1 LVALE
6 LKLGCFS
13 AAYKGQ
19 MELYLRWLDKY
30 ERKAWEETPIG
41 LILCSEK
48 DQEQIELLQMTQG
61 EIRVAEYLTEL
72 PPQAVLQAKLRGAVR
87 AAREQIAMQAIESKT
102 INCE

>member
-1 LVALE
+1 
-6 LKLGCFS
+6 
-13 AAYKGQ
+13 

-30 ERKAWEETPIG
+30 ERKEWEEAPIG

-72 PPQAVLQAKLRGAVR
+72 PPQPVLQAKLREAVR
-87 AAREQIAMQAIESKT
+87 VAREQIAKHVRDSKANT
-102 INCE
+102 DE

>member
-1 LVALE
+1 MVAID
-6 LKLGCFS
+6 LKLGRFT

-30 ERKAWEETPIG
+30 ERKAWEEAPIG

-48 DQEQIELLQMTQG
+48 DQEQIELLQMTQS

-72 PPQAVLQAKLRGAVR
+72 PPQAVLQAKLRKAVR
-87 AAREQIAMQAIESKT
+87 AARERIAIQASDSK
-102 INCE
+102 